1 VQLEDLRQLRDY
13 GIEGGAVLAHVP
25 PELGGGGGLH
35 GPQASTAAAAPRER
49 VDYAQV
55 ARLLAA
61 AREETLGG
69 RAQDPADYVPGG
81 TTAAGGDWASGWT
94 GGGAWRDYPL
104 VMGGGGGGGGG
115 GGSHLP
121 SREDVVLPP
130 ESEEEADAGG
140 SGGSAGGVSAAF
152 LASAGDDELA
162 HAEARLLARSAALDT
177 SGAGGGGSGSGGEVD
192 SNASVPRSPVSERKG
207 GLVGG
212 GGTAGGAA
220 ANGAPSAAAVGG
232 TPTATEAAA
241 ARERAQVKA
250 ALRRVREARRARQA
264 IVWRGPDDVVPFSE
278 SGGSKAGIAVA

>member
-1 VQLEDLRQLRDY
+1 MQLEDLRQLRDY
-13 GIEGGAVLAHVP
+13 GIESGAVLAHVP
-25 PELGGGGGLH
+25 PELGGGAGLPP
-35 GPQASTAAAAPRER
+35 GAAAAPRER

-81 TTAAGGDWASGWT
+81 AAGGNGGGGDWASGWT
-94 GGGAWRDYPL
+94 GGGEWRDYPL
-104 VMGGGGGGGGG
+104 VMGGGGASG

-121 SREDVVLPP
+121 AREDVVLPP
-130 ESEEEADAGG
+130 DEGEEGEDAGAAG
-140 SGGSAGGVSAAF
+140 VGGHGGVSSAF

-162 HAEARLLARSAALDT
+162 HAEARLLARSAALD
-177 SGAGGGGSGSGGEVD
+177 SGSAGGGGGGGETD
-192 SNASVPRSPVSERKG
+192 SNASVPRSPVSERKVVG
-207 GLVGG
+207 VGG
-212 GGTAGGAA
+212 GGAAATTAGAGSVS
-220 ANGAPSAAAVGG
+220 ANGVTGG
-232 TPTATEAAA
+232 TPTATDAAA

-278 SGGSKAGIAVA
+278 SGGAKAGIAVA